1 VVFKFTLLGLEFSK
15 NESACADVNIEKE
28 KMAKKKSSKKQL
40 AQQKKFKKYSKI
52 CHKEPTKQKY
62 YNCMSNALTKKNSK
76 KK

>member
-1 VVFKFTLLGLEFSK
+1 MAFKFTLLGLEFSK

-28 KMAKKKSSKKQL
+28 KMVKKKL
-40 AQQKKFKKYSKI
+40 TPQQEKFKKYSKI

-62 YNCMSNALTKKNSK
+62 YDCMSNALTKKSSK